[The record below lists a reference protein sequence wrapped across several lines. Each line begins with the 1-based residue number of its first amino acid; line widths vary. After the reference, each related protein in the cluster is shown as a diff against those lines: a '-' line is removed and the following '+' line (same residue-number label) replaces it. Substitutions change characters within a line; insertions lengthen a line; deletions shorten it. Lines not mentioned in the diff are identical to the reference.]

1 MACTKKFFA
10 YLHESWSYLRVGG
23 GFLIRLV
30 LPWDFDRFVLAMHY
44 WQNSALLNHDLG
56 IQSKSL
62 EY

>member
-1 MACTKKFFA
+1 MACTKEFLA
-10 YLHESWSYLRVGG
+10 YLHESWSYLGVGG

-30 LPWDFDRFVLAMHY
+30 LPWDFDRFVLAMHH

-56 IQSKSL
+56 IQSKSP